1 MSAFDDS
8 LQRTLARARR
18 RAFPIRTSSNLS
30 SEPDVV
36 IGIATIKIVTEEQI
50 QAIAYG
56 PIDSEPS
63 AIVRLNP
70 IGRDVA
76 DLVPFAQFLEAEMRR
91 SIAANSQLRIWLPHK
106 ATLEALDVLGHR
118 YWRNQTAP
126 AEVVRMGEICR
137 IVAHEATIPG
147 QQLVADAT
155 ALLQGHVITGM
166 APIEEGHLD
175 AILAWMDPGI
185 VDPLVEARNRI
196 RLPASGVLANTPDRP
211 DDDVVDKLRKEL
223 KSAKG
228 RRKARLEADIDR
240 ILRIAVLREWRL
252 MTEGRRAFLRLGLP
266 ATGLGEL
273 VKLSSNRVG
282 DAVTN
287 GFFPARQ
294 PDRLAAQLGQMEAG
308 QEIADLVA
316 LENDPLLREQQ
327 IRAGAVVVGSVAA
340 VREVQAGRLPCTIVV
355 VSDQS
360 VIRFRLDEKIKVI
373 GTNVTGVV
381 RGITSTSSG
390 GTAVIMEITKGVRTR
405 GVLTA
410 GAGVE
415 LIREGYGFV
424 NYRALSEVRSQRPW
438 IFYENATPMLAPRA
452 SPGRSALVL
461 AKAARL
467 S

>member
-8 LQRTLARARR
+8 LQRALARAGG
-18 RAFPIRTSSNLS
+18 RALPIRTSSSLS
-30 SEPDVV
+30 SEPEVV
-36 IGIATIKIVTEEQI
+36 IGIATIKVVTEEQI

-56 PIDSEPS
+56 PIGAEPT
-63 AIVRLNP
+63 AIVRLDP

-76 DLVPFAQFLEAEMRR
+76 DLVPFAEFLDVQVQRAV
-91 SIAANSQLRIWLPHK
+91 ATNSALRIWLPHE
-106 ATLEALDVLGHR
+106 ASLEALDVLGHR

-137 IVAHEATIPG
+137 IIAREATIPG

-155 ALLQGHVITGM
+155 ALLQGHVITGL

-175 AILAWMDPGI
+175 AILAWMDPTV
-185 VDPLVEARNRI
+185 VDPLEEARNRI
-196 RLPASGVLANTPDRP
+196 RLPASGILSNTPDHP

-228 RRKARLEADIDR
+228 RRRARLEAEIDS
-240 ILRIAVLREWRL
+240 ILRHAVLREWRL

-266 ATGLGEL
+266 ATGLEEL
-273 VKLSSNRVG
+273 VERSSKRVG
-282 DAVTN
+282 DAVAN

-294 PDRLAAQLGQMEAG
+294 PDKLAAQLGEMEAG

-316 LENDPLLREQQ
+316 LEHDPLMREQA
-327 IRAGAVVVGSVAA
+327 IRAGAVVVGRVGT
-340 VREVQAGRLPCTIVV
+340 VRQVQSGRKPCSIVV
-355 VSDQS
+355 ESDQGI
-360 VIRFRLDEKIKVI
+360 IRFRLDDKIKVV

-381 RGITSTSSG
+381 RALSSTPSG
-390 GTAVIMEITKGVRTR
+390 GTLVTVEITNGVRTR
-405 GVLTA
+405 GVLTV

-415 LIREGYGFV
+415 LIRAGYGFV
-424 NYRALSEVRSQRPW
+424 NYRALGEARTHRPW
-438 IFYENATPMLAPRA
+438 IFYENAAPVLAPRA
-452 SPGRSALVL
+452 STGRSALAV

-467 S
+467 P

>member
-8 LQRTLARARR
+8 LQRALARAGR
-18 RAFPIRTSSNLS
+18 RALPIRTSSGLS
-30 SEPDVV
+30 SEPEVV
-36 IGIATIKIVTEEQI
+36 IGISTIKIVTEDQI
-50 QAIAYG
+50 QAIAFG
-56 PIDSEPS
+56 TIGSEPT

-76 DLVPFAQFLEAEMRR
+76 DLVPFARFLEAAVQRAVA
-91 SIAANSQLRIWLPHK
+91 SNSPLRIWLPHK

-126 AEVVRMGEICR
+126 AEVIRMGEICR
-137 IVAHEATIPG
+137 IIAHEATIPG

-175 AILAWMDPGI
+175 AILAWMDSGV
-185 VDPLVEARNRI
+185 VDPLVEGRRRI
-196 RLPASGVLANTPDRP
+196 RLPASGILSNTPDHP

-240 ILRIAVLREWRL
+240 ILRNAVLREWRL

-266 ATGLGEL
+266 ATGLDEL
-273 VKLSSNRVG
+273 VKLSSDRVA
-282 DAVTN
+282 DAVAN

-327 IRAGAVVVGSVAA
+327 IRAGAVVVGRVAI
-340 VREVQAGRLPCTIVV
+340 VRQVQPGRLPCGIVV
-355 VSDQS
+355 ESDQG
-360 VIRFRLDEKIKVI
+360 VIRFRLDDKIKVI

-381 RGITSTSSG
+381 RGLASTSSG
-390 GTAVIMEITKGVRTR
+390 GTAVTVEVTKGVRTR
-405 GVLTA
+405 GVLTV

-415 LIREGYGFV
+415 LIRESYGFV

-438 IFYENATPMLAPRA
+438 IFYENTAPVLAPRA
-452 SPGRSALVL
+452 STRRSALAV

-467 S
+467 P